1 MTNLHLQ
8 FAETQQWR
16 ARTRGNEFQKEAAL
30 LWGKF
35 SQNLHQLDDGGA
47 GCSAALVFS
56 VCSKVFNVP
65 VARVLAGDN
74 RLRAQKITLHSSSQ
88 RREKGESTC
97 ISSGLN
103 MRNISLGTT

>member
-30 LWGKF
+30 LWSEF

-65 VARVLAGDN
+65 VARIFARDYGLRSQKM
-74 RLRAQKITLHSSSQ
+74 RLHGSSQ
-88 RREKGESTC
+88 GRHKEKTPAFPRG
-97 ISSGLN
+97 
-103 MRNISLGTT
+103 